1 LKKISLDDIL
11 SNVKKHKKIFLFH
24 KSSEKLISSFKKK
37 IKVISAGGGVVKNS
51 FDETLFIFR
60 GNKWDLP
67 KGKKDKGETI
77 DETALRE
84 VKEETGITD
93 LKIIDFRTITYHLF
107 KKNSE
112 YCLKET
118 SWYNMVS
125 NFDGKFTPEIKEDI
139 TKVVWKN
146 ENKIRKIK
154 NYRNQILDSKIR
166 KQRTIKESQMISQV
180 KKFGIPTPLVYFVN
194 LEKTSILMQE
204 IPGTPVHDLSES
216 KIISLSKEIGKLVGL
231 LHKNGVMHGDLT
243 TSNFILFKNI
253 IYMIDFGLSQNTIK
267 SEDHAVDLRLIKEI
281 LNSAHAKIMQSAWK
295 NFLTGYKSIVGVS
308 YHAKIVKLVSEIE
321 SRGRYAQV
329 V

>member
-1 LKKISLDDIL
+1 M
-11 SNVKKHKKIFLFH
+11 
-24 KSSEKLISSFKKK
+24 KLIKKGAEADIYQTK
-37 IKVISAGGGVVKNS
+37 WQNS
-51 FDETLFIFR
+51 NAIL
-60 GNKWDLP
+60 
-67 KGKKDKGETI
+67 
-77 DETALRE
+77 
-84 VKEETGITD
+84 
-93 LKIIDFRTITYHLF
+93 
-107 KKNSE
+107 
-112 YCLKET
+112 
-118 SWYNMVS
+118 
-125 NFDGKFTPEIKEDI
+125 
-139 TKVVWKN
+139 
-146 ENKIRKIK
+146 KIRKIK

-267 SEDHAVDLRLIKEI
+267 PEDHAVDLRLIKEI
-281 LNSAHAKIMQSAWK
+281 LNSAHAKIMQSCWK
-295 NFLTGYKSIVGVS
+295 NFLAGYKSVVGVTCQT
-308 YHAKIVKLVSEIE
+308 KIVKLVSDIE
-321 SRGRYAQV
+321 SRGRYAEV

>member
-1 LKKISLDDIL
+1 M
-11 SNVKKHKKIFLFH
+11 
-24 KSSEKLISSFKKK
+24 KLIKKGAEADIYQTK
-37 IKVISAGGGVVKNS
+37 WQNS
-51 FDETLFIFR
+51 NAIL
-60 GNKWDLP
+60 
-67 KGKKDKGETI
+67 
-77 DETALRE
+77 
-84 VKEETGITD
+84 
-93 LKIIDFRTITYHLF
+93 
-107 KKNSE
+107 
-112 YCLKET
+112 
-118 SWYNMVS
+118 
-125 NFDGKFTPEIKEDI
+125 
-139 TKVVWKN
+139 
-146 ENKIRKIK
+146 KIRKIK

-267 SEDHAVDLRLIKEI
+267 PEDHAVDLRLIKEI
-281 LNSAHAKIMQSAWK
+281 LNSAHAKIMESSWK
-295 NFLTGYKSIVGVS
+295 DFLVGYKSIVGIT
-308 YHAKIVKLVSEIE
+308 YQTKIVKLVLDIE